1 MSEVDKRVVQM
12 VFDNEDFEK
21 NIAKSQKSL
30 ENIDANITKMSK
42 NSSPDLMGEAIA
54 KAQLKFE
61 ALRTVVSS
69 VTSVITNQF
78 IGAISKAQSAVNNLT
93 FDQINVGFGK
103 YEEKLKSVQ
112 TIMSATHKS
121 IVEVEDELERLN
133 WFTDETS
140 YNYSD
145 MASNI
150 GKFTSVG
157 VDLNTATTAMMGI
170 ANWAAISGAN
180 VQQASRAMYNFSQAM
195 GTGVMMTQDW
205 MSIENANMAT
215 REFKETVIETA
226 KEMYKEGRLATN
238 VVDELGITVENFR
251 SKLSEKWLTSD
262 IMLEATNK
270 YGQYAQEVKRI
281 QDSADSFSNDVL
293 KEYNYFVQASDVIEY
308 LDNVKEVH
316 KKELEDIVKTQGEA
330 SDELKKKA
338 EELGISVEH
347 AINIA
352 KHGAEQDIYD
362 LGERAFKAA
371 QQYTTFGDVI
381 SATTDA
387 VSTLWMN
394 IFQTMFG
401 NLEEAKATWTEMGG
415 IFYDVFAQPIAN
427 LLEVMKT
434 WSEYSGR
441 IQLFGVGLTE
451 TGEEVESVF
460 TNVAAA
466 VESVV
471 TPIKEAFFTL
481 FPALQDTENV
491 GKFLAYLTYQLREW
505 TGQLELS
512 TKRSRQVRRIFRSI
526 FQIFEAGAIVVSS
539 LVSGFKEILAA
550 VLPTAD
556 ELFGFLDKIGIKT
569 EGLKDGAYSVAYVIR
584 VVCRTIAGII
594 SSFKQSVL
602 DGSISDWIKKMGQAI
617 LYITYNVIQVC
628 VDYIHS
634 ILVHF
639 IKTATPSVEGFFGIF
654 GTGFAFIENAVKNV
668 FAFIQKAFKN
678 FTSSGVGAA
687 LWGFL
692 QSVPPA
698 IMAFATTI
706 GNALSSLFNFLTDL
720 SNGIT
725 NLLNTVNSA
734 DSSGAG
740 LMSGIITVLVL
751 FITQLVEAYKEG
763 KKNALMESIAGF
775 FDGLTDALGTFQ
787 NTIRAQSLKAIG
799 AALLEVAVAAL
810 VLAQIDPLTL
820 AVSMTVLG
828 GTLAAL
834 VGVIAVIAKISGAE
848 VGVKGISAIMK
859 TLSNIATYI
868 ITIAVVVRAMAKMKK
883 EAIIRGLTAVG
894 GIFIEIAAMIA
905 VIRAVTLK
913 MASDDMDS
921 YLNQID
927 AMIAIMKT
935 IPILSL
941 ALYPVASA
949 LKKISSLE
957 DEQLANGVIAMG
969 GITLMLLLILD
980 KMEQMATGISSKKF
994 YLTYSFYNNISK
1006 IAGAILIIAVA
1017 ASLLVAAM
1025 TFISVIPGIQ
1035 LLKGFTALSFI
1046 IKYMNKFMT
1055 QFASIFKSISESSAQ
1070 LNIKGVVALAATMP
1084 ILAGAIIALIV
1095 PMVAFAFL
1103 PLVNML
1109 KGVAALSLVGT
1120 IMYLMMKGL
1129 ESLVRTKMDN
1139 SLPYTN
1145 RMMAT
1150 NMLSMAASLL
1160 LMSIAVTALMV
1171 PIYLAANYMEPLSML
1186 QAIGGFLLVMTI
1198 VVGFIASLNGILNF
1212 SAAKTK
1218 GDSIWSLDSSANNWG
1233 GQMIKIAFGLMIMA
1247 LGISILMIPIHSI
1260 GRMDPAEFG
1269 QGMLGVVG
1277 MMSAVILFIMALNTL
1292 MNFESIG
1299 GTKSGNVLFSIDKP
1313 TATFGGNLFK
1323 IAGALLVFAAGMY
1336 VLAKSI
1342 EILGTMDEQT
1352 FINGAKK
1359 MLQFIAAITL
1369 VVLVFTLI
1377 SKFAN
1382 NVRKV
1387 AESSKSSTKGLLTH
1401 ISGLVKTIENVALAI
1416 LALPIVISLLAGIDD
1431 DVFRKGILRVAML
1444 MGMIALFFTVLEL
1457 SYAALFKSSKS
1468 HSKLNNKKK
1477 DKGLIS
1483 EVTTSFYSEVNE
1495 EKGHEIED
1503 MGANIKGMASAMLTV
1518 VGAIALLIIPLS
1530 ILGGLDRDVVTQG
1543 TIVIFGLMSGMAIL
1557 FAAMGHLFAEHTA
1570 AQIWAMLPVIM
1581 SINAFM
1587 IAMMV
1592 LTMVI
1597 GKFAENDP
1605 GAFASGLLA
1614 VITPILL
1621 MSVAIAVLVKMT
1633 EKENKLG
1640 DVWKTMLAFAAV
1652 IVAVGGVLYLLSEAF
1667 GKDTGTRHAAL
1678 DAAITLGVFVA
1689 LMVGSIALLSSKA
1702 IDGTKLTKLAI
1713 TFIAFGG
1720 AIALIAGSLYVLAT
1734 KVPPEKL
1741 WEAAKALLVIIG
1753 AIAAVLI
1760 IVGVVNAF
1768 LPGFAAAL
1776 LLTGAAFALV
1786 GIGALA
1792 FAASLYIIVHALKY
1806 LGENWTIIED
1816 GLNNITIWLQDH
1828 ADEWGGILFKFI
1840 AGVVKYAMEQL
1851 GLVGKLILGTI
1862 EAVDSAVGLSEAKL
1876 ANKDRDRQAVQNG
1889 QTMENILAEN
1899 GGELT
1904 PEVME
1909 RFIDNKRVYRT
1920 ANLQDLKD
1928 MASWYKIGNTDE
1940 KNEKIRNE
1948 MIQAYLG
1955 AGGELYV
1962 ADLERFVNKD
1972 MISDTTA
1979 ITYSAAQDKLLV
1991 DTSKINTDVLN
2002 NWNDTGAAMG
2012 FTTATAYH
2020 DALADGFNPA
2030 LYEQYGQN
2038 VVQGFASGSND
2049 PIWAQLGF
2057 SNAEAY
2063 GRAIQNGLQIH
2074 SPSKRMEGDG
2084 ENTVQGFANGASDKK
2099 FSAIGESNANS
2110 YSSSFQNGI
2119 DTQTTTDISTAPDAY
2134 GVLGGQAASSFNG
2147 EFFKGLVNG
2156 WDNNYFFSLG
2166 KDGISSL
2173 LDGLKSGFPS
2183 ITSSFSSLSTSL
2195 GNTFNLGIFGKNEDG
2210 TKTGEGIIDKLFGAI
2225 GISSD
2230 SDLANAIKS
2239 KFSPEQLG
2247 GKLGTAIEQTVK
2259 DIGNGVDWKTAL
2271 KNNME
2276 TQFGT
2281 STDMKDLVLGVIS
2294 ESTGVDF
2301 SDLTGKNGLF
2311 SEFGEFNMDQLKI
2324 EMPDLQK
2331 TIDESLDFD
2340 LGKNGENAGQ
2350 DYAAGIQQG
2359 MLNFET
2365 PNYNFDPASYLNDTN
2380 IDTSKFYDT
2389 GMEQATSQLSGYEDT
2404 LSNYSGKYDFSAAT
2418 GSKSQST
2425 SSTDSQSNLIWRGY
2439 GRNGEELWAPSKED
2453 MYNNLVKPI
2462 RDGFEWHGWDAEGAT
2477 PWKAVETAA
2486 DAMKDAADQTALAE
2500 RQIFT
2505 DANKQKWILDENA
2518 GKWVAIDEN
2527 GNPITK
2533 TNMEGKEELWTQ
2545 DIQKPDT
2552 KVQNGLWI
2560 WDEKNKQWIF
2570 TINGDMTPNEKGML
2584 LTDAKAG
2591 LNGTPTLSDA
2601 QYASILKKQAAQE
2614 QKDKEKYAKLYGDL
2628 APNEKIREFKDK
2640 DGKLM
2645 YYGGKKYTVKN
2656 KETGET
2662 KMKQDKYALRGKKL
2676 AGYDNAYALVDEKGN
2691 LIFNSRGER
2700 ITFTVDKT
2708 NGVKLMSESMT
2719 QAANTMNEAGKEVQN
2734 AAKNPNTKAAMYG
2747 ASTAVGNAEATKD
2760 VYSTAVVHNQ
2770 DTGLVES
2777 KYNNNVVAQNQS
2789 NQQAQDATQSAKSA
2803 IDHLQEINSKMTEV
2817 RDLMIS
2823 NNMMLATIEAL
2834 NMNMDKSMKDAS
2846 VRPFEVNIDGKK
2858 VAEATKGFM
2867 NKSLGVVSRMGG
2879 RQVAT

>member
-1 MSEVDKRVVQM
+1 MSEIDKRVVQM

-103 YEEKLKSVQ
+103 YEEKLQSVQ

-157 VDLNTATTAMMGI
+157 VELNTATTAMMGI

-226 KEMYKEGRLATN
+226 KEMYKDGRLATN
-238 VVDELGITVENFR
+238 VIDELGITVENFR
-251 SKLSEKWLTSD
+251 GKLSEKWLTSD

-281 QDSADSFSNDVL
+281 QDSADTFSKDVL

-308 LDNVKEVH
+308 LDNIKVTH
-316 KKELEDIVKTQGEA
+316 KKELEDIVNTQGEA

-371 QQYTTFGDVI
+371 QEYKTFGDVI

-394 IFQTMFG
+394 IFQKIFG
-401 NLEEAKATWTEMGG
+401 NFEEAKDVWTEMGG
-415 IFYDVFAQPIAN
+415 IFYDIFAQPVAN
-427 LLEVMKT
+427 LLSVMET

-441 IQLFGVGLTE
+441 IHLLGVGLTE
-451 TGEEVESVF
+451 TGEEIESVF
-460 TNVAAA
+460 TNVSAA

-471 TPIKEAFFTL
+471 KPIKEAFFTL

-491 GKFLAYLTYQLREW
+491 GKFLAYLTFQLKEW

-512 TKRSRQVRRIFRSI
+512 SKRSRQIRRIFRSV
-526 FQIFEAGAIVVSS
+526 FQILEAGAIVVSS
-539 LVSGFKEILAA
+539 LVAGFKEMLTAI
-550 VLPTAD
+550 LPTAD

-569 EGLKDGAYSVAYVIR
+569 EGLKDGAYSLAYGIR
-584 VVCRTIAGII
+584 VVCRIIAAVI
-594 SSFKQSVL
+594 SSFKQSIL
-602 DGSISDWIKKMGQAI
+602 DGSIGDWIKKMGEAV
-617 LYITYNVIQVC
+617 LYITYNIVEYCI
-628 VDYIHS
+628 DYITGLISQFTHNAETS
-634 ILVHF
+634 F
-639 IKTATPSVEGFFGIF
+639 DGFFGIF
-654 GTGFAFIENAVKNV
+654 SAGFTFIENAVKNV
-668 FAFIQKAFKN
+668 FAYIQNAFKR

-687 LWGFL
+687 LWNFL
-692 QSVPPA
+692 QTIPPA
-698 IMAFATTI
+698 ITAFATTI
-706 GNALSSLFNFLTDL
+706 GNALAALFNFLTKL
-720 SNGIT
+720 TNGIT
-725 NLLNTVNSA
+725 NLFNTVNSA

-740 LMSGIITVLVL
+740 IISGLVTILVL
-751 FITQLVEAYKEG
+751 FITQLIEAYKEG

-775 FDGLTDALGTFQ
+775 FDGLTETIGSFQ

-859 TLSNIATYI
+859 TLSNVASYI
-868 ITIAVVVRAMAKMKK
+868 ITVALVVKAMAKMKK
-883 EAIIRGLTAVG
+883 EEIIRGLTAVG
-894 GIFIEIAAMIA
+894 GIFLEISAMIA
-905 VIRAVTLK
+905 IIRAVTVK
-913 MASDDMDS
+913 MASEDLDS

-927 AMIAIMKT
+927 AMLAIMKT
-935 IPILSL
+935 IPIMSL

-949 LKKISSLE
+949 LKKIGKLS
-957 DEQLANGVIAMG
+957 DEQLYEGVLAMG
-969 GITLMLLLILD
+969 GITVMLLLILD
-980 KMEQMATGISSKKF
+980 KMQQMAVGISSNKF
-994 YLTYSFYNNISK
+994 YLTYSFYNNITK
-1006 IAGAILIIAVA
+1006 IAGSILLIAVA
-1017 ASLLVAAM
+1017 ASVLVAAM
-1025 TFISVIPGIQ
+1025 TVISVIPGIQ
-1035 LLKGFTALSFI
+1035 LLKGFTVLSFI

-1084 ILAGAIIALIV
+1084 ILAGAIIALIT
-1095 PMVAFAFL
+1095 PMVVFAFL

-1109 KGVAALSLVGT
+1109 KGVLALSLVGT
-1120 IMYLMMKGL
+1120 IMYFLMKGL

-1139 SLPYTN
+1139 STPYLN
-1145 RMMAT
+1145 RTMAT
-1150 NMLSMAASLL
+1150 NMLAMAASLL

-1171 PIYLAANYMEPLSML
+1171 PIYIAANYMEPLRML

-1198 VVGFIASLNGILNF
+1198 VAGFIASLNVILNF

-1233 GQMIKIAFGLMIMA
+1233 SQMIKIAFGLMIMA
-1247 LGISILMIPIHSI
+1247 IGISILMIPIHSI

-1299 GTKSGNVLFSIDKP
+1299 STKSGNTLFSIDKP
-1313 TATFGGNLFK
+1313 TATFGSNLFK

-1336 VLAKSI
+1336 ILAKAI
-1342 EILGTMDEQT
+1342 EVLGSMDEEV
-1352 FINGAKK
+1352 FIDGAKK

-1382 NVRKV
+1382 NVRKI
-1387 AESSKSSTKGLLTH
+1387 AENSKDSSKGILTH
-1401 ISGLVKTIENVALAI
+1401 ISGLVKTIEGVAIAI
-1416 LALPIVISLLAGIDD
+1416 AALPIVISLLAGIDD
-1431 DVFRKGILRVAML
+1431 DVFRKGILRVALL

-1457 SYAALFKSSKS
+1457 SYAMLFKSSKKS
-1468 HSKLNNKKK
+1468 NWKEKH
-1477 DKGLIS
+1477 GIS
-1483 EVTTSFYSEVNE
+1483 EITESLYEEANE

-1503 MGANIKGMASAMLTV
+1503 MGDNIKAMASAMLSV
-1518 VGAIALLIIPLS
+1518 VAAITLLIIPLS
-1530 ILGGLDRDVVTQG
+1530 ILGGLDSEVVVQG
-1543 TIVIFGLMSGMAIL
+1543 TAVIAGLMAAMSLL
-1557 FAAMGHLFAEHTA
+1557 FAAMGYLFAEHTA
-1570 AQIWAMLPVIM
+1570 AQIWAMLPVITA
-1581 SINAFM
+1581 ITAFM
-1587 IAMMV
+1587 IAMTV
-1592 LTMVI
+1592 LTMII
-1597 GKFAENDP
+1597 GQFAVNDP

-1614 VITPILL
+1614 VIVPIVL
-1621 MSVAIAVLVKMT
+1621 MTGAIAILANVTK
-1633 EKENKLG
+1633 EKGKLDG
-1640 DVWKTMLAFAAV
+1640 AWKAMLAFAAV
-1652 IVAVGGVLYLLSEAF
+1652 VAVIGGTLYLLSETF
-1667 GKDTGTRHAAL
+1667 GKDTKARHSAL
-1678 DAAITLGVFVA
+1678 DAAITLGVFIA
-1689 LMVGSIALLSSKA
+1689 LMVGSIALLSSSV
-1702 IDGTKLTKLAI
+1702 IDGTKLTKLAL
-1713 TFIAFGG
+1713 TFIAFAA
-1720 AIALIAGSLYVLAT
+1720 AIALIAGSLYLLST
-1734 KVPPEKL
+1734 QVPPEKL

-1753 AIAAVLI
+1753 AIAVVLI
-1760 IVGVVNAF
+1760 IIGVVDAS

-1776 LLTGAAFALV
+1776 AVTGAAFALV
-1786 GIGALA
+1786 GIAALA
-1792 FAASLYIIVHALKY
+1792 FAVAIYIIVHALKY

-1816 GLNNITIWLQDH
+1816 GLNNITDWLQEH
-1828 ADEWGGILFKFI
+1828 AEEWGGILFKFI

-1851 GLVGKLILGTI
+1851 GLVGKLILSTI

-1909 RFIDNKRVYRT
+1909 RFIDNKRIYRT
-1920 ANLQDLKD
+1920 ANLEDLKA
-1928 MASWYKIGNTDE
+1928 MASWYKVGMSDDE
-1940 KNEKIRNE
+1940 NEVIRNQ

-1962 ADLERFVNKD
+1962 ADLGRFVNKD
-1972 MISDTTA
+1972 MLYDTTA
-1979 ITYSAAQDKLLV
+1979 ITYSALEDKLLV
-1991 DTSKINTDVLN
+1991 DTSKINMDVLN
-2002 NWNDTGAAMG
+2002 NWNDTGASMG

-2020 DALADGFNPA
+2020 EALADGFNPA

-2038 VVQGFASGSND
+2038 VVQGFANGSND

-2074 SPSKRMEGDG
+2074 SPSKRSEGYG

-2166 KDGISSL
+2166 KNGVSSL
-2173 LDGLKSGFPS
+2173 LDGLKTGFPS
-2183 ITSSFSSLSTSL
+2183 ITSAFSSLSTTL

-2210 TKTGEGIIDKLFGAI
+2210 TKTGEGIVDKLFGFL
-2225 GISSD
+2225 GIPAD
-2230 SDLANAIKS
+2230 GDLATAFKS
-2239 KFSPEQLG
+2239 KFSTDQLG
-2247 GKLGTAIEQTVK
+2247 TKLGSAIEQTVK

-2276 TQFGT
+2276 LQFGS
-2281 STDMKDLVLGVIS
+2281 STDIKELIMGTIK
-2294 ESTGVDF
+2294 EATGVDF
-2301 SDLTGKNGLF
+2301 SDLTGENGLF
-2311 SEFGEFNMDQLKI
+2311 SGIKDFDFDSIKI
-2324 EMPDLQK
+2324 EMPDVQK
-2331 TIDESLDFD
+2331 QIEETISFGNQD
-2340 LGKNGENAGQ
+2340 GENAAQ
-2350 DYAAGIQQG
+2350 NYAAGVQQG
-2359 MLNFET
+2359 MLNFEN
-2365 PNYNFDPASYLNDTN
+2365 PNYNFDPASYL
-2380 IDTSKFYDT
+2380 DTSNLDTSSFYNAGT
-2389 GMEQATSQLSGYEDT
+2389 EQATSQLSGYEDT
-2404 LSNYSGKYDFSAAT
+2404 LSDYSGKYDFSAADA
-2418 GSKSQST
+2418 SKSSSDT
-2425 SSTDSQSNLIWRGY
+2425 SSSESNLIWRGY
-2439 GRNGEELWAPSKED
+2439 GQHGEELWAPSKED

-2462 RDGFEWHGWDAEGAT
+2462 RDGFEWHGWDAENAT
-2477 PWKAVETAA
+2477 PWVAIETAA
-2486 DAMKDAADQTALAE
+2486 DAMKDAAETE
-2500 RQIFT
+2500 KTIIT
-2505 DANKQKWILDENA
+2505 DANKQRWMLDENA
-2518 GKWVAIDEN
+2518 GKWVAIDKN
-2527 GNPITK
+2527 DNPITK
-2533 TNMEGKEELWTQ
+2533 TDMEGNEAPWTV
-2545 DIQKPDT
+2545 DVQKPDS
-2552 KVQNGLWI
+2552 KIQNGVWI
-2560 WDEKNKQWIF
+2560 WDEKNKQWIL
-2570 TINGDMTPNEKGML
+2570 TINGQYADLGNGIQLADTKTGIS
-2584 LTDAKAG
+2584 
-2591 LNGTPTLSDA
+2591 GTPTLTDA
-2601 QYASILKKQAAQE
+2601 QYSALSTKLSKEAADKR
-2614 QKDKEKYAKLYGDL
+2614 KDELLYGDL
-2628 APNEKIREFKDK
+2628 DK
-2640 DGKLM
+2640 KVQSFTNKAGKQL
-2645 YYGGKKYTVKN
+2645 YYGGKKVEATDYY
-2656 KETGET
+2656 TGEKKT
-2662 KMKQDKYALRGKKL
+2662 IQQKYALRGRKL
-2676 AGYDNAYALVDEKGN
+2676 AGYDNAYALVDKDGN
-2691 LIFNSRGER
+2691 LIFNDKGER

-2708 NGVKLMSESMT
+2708 NGVKLMTESLT
-2719 QAANTMNEAGKEVQN
+2719 KAAETLDQAGQDVQN
-2734 AAKNPNTKAAMYG
+2734 TVKNPNTQAAMYG
-2747 ASTAVGNAEATKD
+2747 ASSAMANAEATKD
-2760 VYSTAVVHNQ
+2760 TYSTAVVHNG

-2777 KYNNNVVAQNQS
+2777 KYNNDVVKQTQGT
-2789 NQQAQDATQSAKSA
+2789 QQTAQDATQSAKSA
-2803 IDHLQEINSKMTEV
+2803 IDHLQEINAKMTDMCVMMESIHTETS
-2817 RDLMIS
+2817 LMAAGMTELVPAVSGIA
-2823 NNMMLATIEAL
+2823 N
-2834 NMNMDKSMKDAS
+2834 KDTS
-2846 VRPFEVNIDGKK
+2846 IYLDTGVLVG
-2858 VAEATKGFM
+2858 ATKQGM
-2867 NKSLGVVSRMGG
+2867 NKSLGIFSRFGG